1 LIFKKNIMDQK
12 QENSLPEKMAILIV
26 EDDAFMGSLLERRFE
41 QESFRIFLATNAEK
55 AREII
60 KSNRIAVILL
70 DIVLP
75 GMDGLS
81 FLKELKAAPEMKDI
95 PIIIT
100 SNLGKPE
107 EIEKGLAEGA
117 SGYIIKAQVSTAEI
131 VQKVREVLEKR

>member
-1 LIFKKNIMDQK
+1 MDQE
-12 QENSLPEKMAILIV
+12 QLNGPTEKAAVLIV
-26 EDDAFMGSLLERRFE
+26 EDDAFMGSLLEQKFE
-41 QESFRIFLATNAEK
+41 QESLHIFLATNTEK

-60 KSNRIAVILL
+60 KANRIAVILL

-81 FLKELKAAPEMKDI
+81 FLKELKATPNFKDI
-95 PIIIT
+95 PVIIT

-117 SGYIIKAQVSTAEI
+117 SDYIIKAQVSTSEI
-131 VQKVREVLEKR
+131 VQKVREILEKK